1 MYVCV
6 CTCSKALDGGCV
18 VQGMIVGNMVGQLLD
33 LQARREFGLMELVP
47 RSLCVHAGQQAR
59 ICHIKVCCAW
69 GGYGLVL
76 VLSGV
81 GLALS

>member
-1 MYVCV
+1 M
-6 CTCSKALDGGCV
+6 L
-18 VQGMIVGNMVGQLLD
+18 QGMIVGNMVGQLLD